1 STDRVGNVEIAGTL
15 IVRLDTVA
23 GNTTITW
30 SPVYGTNFVSR
41 STQFSLVSVDN
52 NGGSGIGTIQFNVNN
67 SGWQVYSG
75 PFALAALANGTATVG
90 YRCIDHAGNTETQG
104 SIVVR
109 VDARAPRSTIQ
120 FIPAHGI
127 FFVNSSTNFSISAF
141 DNETAVATIE
151 YNINGTWQTYGTPF
165 NLSMLNNGL
174 ITIEYRS
181 VDVAG
186 NVETLRSLLVY
197 LGDSDPVVTTL
208 HYLPAHAPNIVNNAT
223 ALSLVAT
230 GIVNQTIINTT
241 YRVNG
246 SAWHVYT
253 GPFNLTGNAS
263 GEYLIEF
270 YSIDVY
276 NNTEAIHSSTVILDA
291 TAPRVLGIDIPA
303 TSITIG
309 QNVTIRITC
318 DAIDYNVS
326 ISIMVR
332 LLSPSR
338 IVTWQIEPTEPLTNL
353 GNGTYEY
360 VWVTSGLE
368 PGNYTIAIY
377 ITDPAG
383 NLVRV
388 ERIVSLVKGGISLI
402 SLLIVIALLAGFIA
416 IIAAAKHASSSKK
429 IKAAKT
435 KPKGKVS
442 KKGKEAPVYTAPEAV
457 QKPSPQPGP
466 EKKVEAVVKKAT
478 EPAAEKHP
486 ETKPAPKPEA
496 KIEKPA
502 APKPEPA
509 APAKVEKKAVEVKV
523 VEQVKPGTE
532 IKMPEKPKAPESQVT
547 TDAGATAKNVDIKVV
562 EQKLVALFKKHG
574 NFIPSK
580 TDIYNEMKDIGFNM
594 LQIEL
599 AFDNLRHAGDL
610 VYNMGVP
617 RGWRYQKEED
627 KKT

>member
-1 STDRVGNVEIAGTL
+1 
-15 IVRLDTVA
+15 
-23 GNTTITW
+23 
-30 SPVYGTNFVSR
+30 
-41 STQFSLVSVDN
+41 
-52 NGGSGIGTIQFNVNN
+52 
-67 SGWQVYSG
+67 
-75 PFALAALANGTATVG
+75 
-90 YRCIDHAGNTETQG
+90 
-104 SIVVR
+104 
-109 VDARAPRSTIQ
+109 
-120 FIPAHGI
+120 HGI

-151 YNINGTWQTYGTPF
+151 YNINGTWQIYGTPF

-186 NVETLRSLLVY
+186 NVETLRSILVY
-197 LGDSDPVVTTL
+197 LGDIDPVVTTL

-223 ALSLVAT
+223 ALTLVAT

-241 YRVNG
+241 YRMNG

-253 GPFNLTGNAS
+253 APFNLTGNAS

-276 NNTEAIHSSTVILDA
+276 NNTETIRSSTVILDA

-318 DAIDYNVS
+318 DATDYNVS

-332 LLSPSR
+332 QLSPSR
-338 IVTWQIEPTEPLTNL
+338 IVTWQIEPTESMTNL

-360 VWVTSGLE
+360 IWVTSGLE

-377 ITDPAG
+377 ITDTAG

-388 ERIVSLVKGGISLI
+388 ERVASLVKGGISLI
-402 SLLIVIALLAGFIA
+402 TLLIIIAIASGFIT

-442 KKGKEAPVYTAPEAV
+442 KKGKEAPVYTAPEAI

-466 EKKVEAVVKKAT
+466 EKKVETAV
-478 EPAAEKHP
+478 EKQP
-486 ETKPAPKPEA
+486 DAKQAPKPEA
-496 KIEKPA
+496 TGEKPA
-502 APKPEPA
+502 ALKQEPA
-509 APAKVEKKAVEVKV
+509 APANVEKKATEVKAV
-523 VEQVKPGTE
+523 DQAKPGTD
-532 IKMPEKPKAPESQVT
+532 INATEKPKTPENLIS
-547 TDAGATAKNVDIKVV
+547 KKV
-562 EQKLVALFKKHG
+562 ETKK
-574 NFIPSK
+574 
-580 TDIYNEMKDIGFNM
+580 E
-594 LQIEL
+594 
-599 AFDNLRHAGDL
+599 
-610 VYNMGVP
+610 
-617 RGWRYQKEED
+617 
-627 KKT
+627 